1 MLIDTQDPDTD
12 TEQAT
17 VQPGDVNL
25 WTTEH
30 VKLWLIKEGFEE
42 EVGKF
47 EGMSHICENMVYSF
61 TVILHMLARTDD
73 HM

>member
-17 VQPGDVNL
+17 VQPGDINL

-30 VKLWLIKEGFEE
+30 VKLCLIKEGFEE

-61 TVILHMLARTDD
+61 TVILHTLARTND